1 MTGRK
6 VDTMISVKM
15 NTSALRSLMG
25 ESFNH
30 DEYERGRKDT
40 YNFLTKQPELSA
52 PKIEEVKQ
60 MLQNGEYRN
69 CPGPS
74 YWIGCLAEF
83 DFI

>member
-1 MTGRK
+1 
-6 VDTMISVKM
+6 MISVKM
-15 NTSALRSLMG
+15 NTSALGSLMG

-40 YNFLTKQPELSA
+40 YNLLKKYPELSDQ
-52 PKIEEVKQ
+52 KKEEVAQ
-60 MLQNGEYRN
+60 ILQNGEYRN

-83 DFI
+83 DYI

>member
-1 MTGRK
+1 
-6 VDTMISVKM
+6 MIAVKM

-25 ESFNH
+25 ESFNN

-40 YNFLTKQPELSA
+40 YNLLKKYPELSA
-52 PKIEEVKQ
+52 QKKEEVAQ
-60 MLQNGEYRN
+60 ILQNGEYRN

-83 DFI
+83 DYI

>member
-1 MTGRK
+1 
-6 VDTMISVKM
+6 MIAVKM

-40 YNFLTKQPELSA
+40 YNLLKKYPELSDQ
-52 PKIEEVKQ
+52 KKEEVAQ
-60 MLQNGEYRN
+60 ILQNGEYRN

-83 DFI
+83 DYI

>member
-1 MTGRK
+1 
-6 VDTMISVKM
+6 MIAVKM

-40 YNFLTKQPELSA
+40 YNLLKKFPELSA
-52 PKIEEVKQ
+52 QKKEEVTQ

-83 DFI
+83 DYI

>member
-1 MTGRK
+1 
-6 VDTMISVKM
+6 MIAVKM

-40 YNFLTKQPELSA
+40 YNLLKKYPELSDQ
-52 PKIEEVKQ
+52 KKEEVAQ
-60 MLQNGEYRN
+60 ILQNGEYRN
-69 CPGPS
+69 CSGPS

-83 DFI
+83 DYI